1 MEDVIKRPVGSSNI
15 LLVILIQFTNNESV
29 FVFIRV
35 EKALFEALWGN
46 ISITAYTR
54 WMCRLDSLLFLRKV
68 TLWTVRECM
77 LIYLAVTPSGKEA
90 RLPFYD

>member
-15 LLVILIQFTNNESV
+15 LLVILIQFTNNEFV

-54 WMCRLDSLLFLRKV
+54 WLCRLDSLSFLRKV
-68 TLWTVRECM
+68 TFMDSSRMYVNLPYSYALWER
-77 LIYLAVTPSGKEA
+77 G
-90 RLPFYD
+90 

>member
-46 ISITAYTR
+46 ISITAYTM
-54 WMCRLDSLLFLRKV
+54 WLCSLTFMDSSRMYVNLPYSYA
-68 TLWTVRECM
+68 LWER
-77 LIYLAVTPSGKEA
+77 G
-90 RLPFYD
+90 